1 MRGDA
6 VIAPEVNSQVGILT
20 WIFVG
25 LVAGFI
31 AQLVLGGGGG
41 FSLRGLVFTVLLG
54 IGGALLGGFIS
65 SAMGY
70 GDVTGFNV
78 QSLVIATL
86 GALVVVFVF
95 RAVTSG
101 GRRGGLV

>member
-1 MRGDA
+1 
-6 VIAPEVNSQVGILT
+6 VGLLT

-25 LVAGFI
+25 LGAGFI
-31 AQLVLGGGGG
+31 AQFVLGGGGG
-41 FSLRGLVFTVLLG
+41 FSPRGLVITVLLG
-54 IGGALLGGFIS
+54 VGGALLGGFVS

-70 GDVTGFNV
+70 GDVTGFNI

-95 RAVTSG
+95 RAMAKRGSG
-101 GRRGGLV
+101 GLI